1 MAQNVEED
9 GEPGV
14 SVATDLQD
22 ERLRQTSGLRGSL
35 SAFIERTKAG
45 DLGVLPVVA
54 GLVVI
59 WTVFQILNPVFLSSA
74 NLSNLAMEL
83 APVGVMSL
91 GIVVVLLIGQIDLS
105 VGSVSGLS
113 SAIIAVTFVVHRW
126 PLIPSLLIAVAAG
139 LLIGWI
145 YGQAV
150 NRFGVPSFVV
160 TLAGLLG
167 FLGLQLSVLGSVGT
181 YNIPFDSQLVR
192 FAQLGYLSAP
202 ASYIFVLIA
211 AVGLFLTGYSSAR
224 TRRKAGLSAR
234 SLPMLIAQS
243 AILFAIGIYAAWYLN
258 QSRGVG
264 GMFVLFVVLVVVVNY
279 ALTRTK
285 WGKSVFAVGGNAEAA
300 RRAGINVQFINTSA
314 FMLCSSLAAVGGI
327 LAVARLASANQGS
340 GTGDVNLNA
349 IAAAVIGG
357 TSLFGG
363 RGSAYSALLGMVV
376 IQSISSGLTLLS
388 LSSAIRF
395 EVTGAVLLLAV
406 ALDSVAR
413 RSRSAHGRA

>member
-1 MAQNVEED
+1 MAQNRAKD

-14 SVATDLQD
+14 PLATDLQD
-22 ERLRQTSGLRGSL
+22 ERLRQTAGLRGWL

-45 DLGVLPVVA
+45 DLGVLPVVG
-54 GLVVI
+54 GLAVI
-59 WTVFQILNPVFLSSA
+59 WTVFEILNPVFLSSA

-91 GIVVVLLIGQIDLS
+91 GVVAVLLLGEIDLS
-105 VGSVSGLS
+105 VGSVSGLT
-113 SAIIAVTFVVHRW
+113 AAVIAVTFVVHRM
-126 PLIPSLLIAVAAG
+126 SLVVSILIAIGIG
-139 LLIGWI
+139 LLIGWL

-150 NRFGVPSFVV
+150 NRLGVPSFVV

-167 FLGLQLSVLGSVGT
+167 FLGLQLSVLGDVGT

-192 FAQLGYLSAP
+192 FAQLGYLP
-202 ASYIFVLIA
+202 PLWSYVLVAVA
-211 AVGLFLTGYSSAR
+211 AVVLLLSGYWGAR
-224 TRRKAGLSAR
+224 TRRKAGLSSK
-234 SLPMLIAQS
+234 SLPLLIVQS
-243 AILFAIGIYAAWYLN
+243 GGLAAIGLYAAWYLN

-264 GMFVLFVVLVVVVNY
+264 AMFVFFVVLVVVVDY

-285 WGKSVFAVGGNAEAA
+285 WGRSMYAVGGNAEAA
-300 RRAGINVQFINTSA
+300 RRAGVNVHFIKTSA
-314 FMLCSSLAAVGGI
+314 FMLCSSLAAIGGI
-327 LAVARLASANQGS
+327 LAVARLASANQSS

-363 RGSAYSALLGMVV
+363 RGSAYSALLGMLV
-376 IQSISSGLTLLS
+376 IQSISSGLTLLN

-406 ALDSVAR
+406 ALDSLAR

>member
-1 MAQNVEED
+1 MAQNVAED
-9 GEPGV
+9 GEPEV

-35 SAFIERTKAG
+35 SAFIKRTKAG

-126 PLIPSLLIAVAAG
+126 PLIPSLLTAVGAG

-167 FLGLQLSVLGSVGT
+167 FLGLQLSILGNVGT

-202 ASYIFVLIA
+202 VSYIFVLIA

-234 SLPMLIAQS
+234 SLPLLSARS
-243 AILFAIGIYAAWYLN
+243 AILFGIGIYAAWYLN

-279 ALTRTK
+279 ALTQTK
-285 WGKSVFAVGGNAEAA
+285 WGKSVYAVGGNAEAA

-395 EVTGAVLLLAV
+395 EVTGAVLLVAV

>member
-1 MAQNVEED
+1 MAQNLGED
-9 GEPGV
+9 GEPEV

-22 ERLRQTSGLRGSL
+22 ERLRQASGLRGSL

-45 DLGVLPVVA
+45 DLGVLPVIA
-54 GLVVI
+54 GLVLI
-59 WTVFQILNPVFLSSA
+59 WTVFEVLNPVFLSSA

-91 GIVVVLLIGQIDLS
+91 GIVVVLLIGEIDLS

-126 PLIPSLLIAVAAG
+126 SLIPSLLTAVAAG
-139 LLIGWI
+139 LLIGWL

-167 FLGLQLSVLGSVGT
+167 FLGLQLSILGDVGT

-202 ASYIFVLIA
+202 ASYIFVVIA
-211 AVGLFLTGYSSAR
+211 AAALFLTGYSSAR

-243 AILFAIGIYAAWYLN
+243 AVLFAIGVYAAWYLN

-285 WGKSVFAVGGNAEAA
+285 WGRSVYAVGGNAEAA
-300 RRAGINVQFINTSA
+300 RRAGINVQLITTSA

-395 EVTGAVLLLAV
+395 EVTGAVLLVAV